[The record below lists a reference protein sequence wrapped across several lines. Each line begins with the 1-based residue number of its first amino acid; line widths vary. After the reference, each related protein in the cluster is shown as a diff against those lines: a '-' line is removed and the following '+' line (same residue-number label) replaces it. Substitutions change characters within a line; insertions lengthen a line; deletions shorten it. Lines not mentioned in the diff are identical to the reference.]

1 MSTIKVNIKPL
12 SINKAFQG
20 RRFKTKDYN
29 EYEKACLLMM
39 PRLRFPQGKVALH
52 IRYGFSNKASDVDN
66 PTKLVLDIM
75 QKKYKFNDK
84 DVYEI
89 HLASSLV
96 LLLHWSTL
104 ETFRLRLR
112 ILSVV
117 LTECTV
123 EIRTKTLLG
132 LTLHWRCV

>member
-1 MSTIKVNIKPL
+1 MNTIKVNIKPL

-20 RRFKTKDYN
+20 RRFKTSDYN
-29 EYEKACLLMM
+29 NYEKSCLLMM

-75 QKKYKFNDK
+75 QKKYEFNDK

-89 HLASSLV
+89 HLYKLIVPRGKEFWEVSIIP
-96 LLLHWSTL
+96 L
-104 ETFRLRLR
+104 E
-112 ILSVV
+112 
-117 LTECTV
+117 
-123 EIRTKTLLG
+123 
-132 LTLHWRCV
+132 

>member
-29 EYEKACLLMM
+29 QYEKSCLLMM

-75 QKKYKFNDK
+75 QKKYEFNDK

-89 HLASSLV
+89 HLYKLIV
-96 LLLHWSTL
+96 PRGKEFWEVTIIPL
-104 ETFRLRLR
+104 E
-112 ILSVV
+112 
-117 LTECTV
+117 
-123 EIRTKTLLG
+123 
-132 LTLHWRCV
+132 